1 MFVEC
6 LLCARLWLSASV
18 PIAALYAQYSVAPF
32 ALGGRRHGHM
42 AEKWLSSGLT
52 LGLPRLIPGVGCDPY
67 LMAPH
72 SDTHLLAESQ
82 DLPNLT

>member
-1 MFVEC
+1 
-6 LLCARLWLSASV
+6 
-18 PIAALYAQYSVAPF
+18 
-32 ALGGRRHGHM
+32 M